1 MIEMRVVFQQ
11 IDFSNFDKPLPL
23 QTRDVFL
30 MYITVDKRITQLVEI
45 PLRRNE
51 VTLQDSY
58 IYLGFNQ
65 D

>member
-51 VTLQDSY
+51 VTL
-58 IYLGFNQ
+58 
-65 D
+65 

>member
-30 MYITVDKRITQLVEI
+30 MYITADKRITQLVEI

-51 VTLQDSY
+51 VTL
-58 IYLGFNQ
+58 
-65 D
+65 